1 MSDDSHYDVSLGS
14 HFNSHSSEV
23 PLSRAMELLPRKRP
37 RQRRSKATVEAILEA
52 TARVLVEEGL
62 DRASTNRIAEIAG
75 VSIGSLYQYFPSK
88 DALVM
93 ALLERHCERMLGLL
107 LRSSVDLADA
117 PLEEAVRTYVRAII
131 EAHAFE
137 PKLHQVLILQAITMG
152 LDHVAA
158 IEQQARATVVAF
170 LERRQS
176 EILPDDLEMAA
187 YVLVSAVE
195 AATHR
200 ALLENPHDVPWE
212 SMERE
217 ICALILRY
225 LRGHAPGDTPR
236 RAGSQSPAG
245 ARATT
250 L

>member
-1 MSDDSHYDVSLGS
+1 MSR
-14 HFNSHSSEV
+14 
-23 PLSRAMELLPRKRP
+23 PLELLPRKRP

-107 LRSSVDLADA
+107 LRSTVDLADA
-117 PLEEAVRTYVRAII
+117 PLERAVATYVRAVI
-131 EAHAFE
+131 ESHALA
-137 PKLHQVLILQAITMG
+137 PKLHQVLILHAINLG
-152 LDHVAA
+152 LEQVAE
-158 IEQQARATVVAF
+158 IEKQARAAVRAF
-170 LERRQS
+170 LERRRD
-176 EILPDDLEMAA
+176 EILPDDLEMAS

-217 ICALILRY
+217 LCSLILRY
-225 LRGHAPGDTPR
+225 LRGHAPGDPPR
-236 RAGSQSPAG
+236 SITRSAG
-245 ARATT
+245 
-250 L
+250 

>member
-1 MSDDSHYDVSLGS
+1 MSRS
-14 HFNSHSSEV
+14 
-23 PLSRAMELLPRKRP
+23 MELLPRKRP

-62 DRASTNRIAEIAG
+62 DRASTNRIAEVAG
-75 VSIGSLYQYFPSK
+75 VSVGSLYQYFPSK

-117 PLEEAVRTYVRAII
+117 PLEQAVRTYVQAVI
-131 EAHAFE
+131 EAHALA
-137 PKLHQVLILQAITMG
+137 PKLHQVLILHAITLG

-158 IEQQARATVVAF
+158 LDAQARAAVRAF
-170 LERRQS
+170 LETRRD
-176 EILPDDLEMAA
+176 EILPDDLDMAA

-195 AATHR
+195 AITHR
-200 ALLENPHDVPWE
+200 ALIESPHDVRWDA
-212 SMERE
+212 MERE
-217 ICALILRY
+217 ICSLILRY
-225 LRGHAPGDTPR
+225 LRGAAPGDAKRPC
-236 RAGSQSPAG
+236 GEDDPDQSPG
-245 ARATT
+245 GVSATT

>member
-1 MSDDSHYDVSLGS
+1 MSRSLD
-14 HFNSHSSEV
+14 
-23 PLSRAMELLPRKRP
+23 LLPRKQP

-107 LRSSVDLADA
+107 LRSSVDLADV
-117 PLEEAVRTYVRAII
+117 PLEEAVRTYVRAVL
-131 EAHAFE
+131 ESHALA
-137 PKLHQVLILQAITMG
+137 PKLHQVLILHAIALG
-152 LDHVAA
+152 LDHVAE
-158 IEQQARATVVAF
+158 IEKQARAAVRAF
-170 LERRQS
+170 LERRRD

-195 AATHR
+195 AVTHR
-200 ALLENPHDVPWE
+200 ALLEDPHAVPWE

-217 ICALILRY
+217 LCSHILRN
-225 LRGHAPGDTPR
+225 LRGHAPDDPVPIR
-236 RAGSQSPAG
+236 R
-245 ARATT
+245 
-250 L
+250 

>member
-1 MSDDSHYDVSLGS
+1 
-14 HFNSHSSEV
+14 
-23 PLSRAMELLPRKRP
+23 
-37 RQRRSKATVEAILEA
+37 
-52 TARVLVEEGL
+52 
-62 DRASTNRIAEIAG
+62 
-75 VSIGSLYQYFPSK
+75 
-88 DALVM
+88 
-93 ALLERHCERMLGLL
+93 
-107 LRSSVDLADA
+107 
-117 PLEEAVRTYVRAII
+117 
-131 EAHAFE
+131 
-137 PKLHQVLILQAITMG
+137 MG

-158 IEQQARATVVAF
+158 IEEQARAAVRLF
-170 LERRQS
+170 LERRRS

-225 LRGHAPGDTPR
+225 LRGHAPGDAPR
-236 RAGSQSPAG
+236 LEGAQSPGG
-245 ARATT
+245 ASDTT